1 MGRLRKLKRSCCITA
16 QHIKEAAMASD
27 PRKRQKKLE
36 RRAARRKEK
45 KHLIA
50 REQTAGLGERLTAA
64 TAAPVLHSWVSEA
77 LWTEGLG
84 QVLLSRQ
91 LANGYVA
98 VAVFLVDRYC
108 LGVKDAFA
116 EILSRFQY
124 DSKFVREMR
133 GRYPVKDVTPAAVRK
148 LVERAVAYA
157 QDLGLPPHADYH
169 KAKLLFGDIDASTCT
184 EEFEFG
190 KDGKPF
196 FISGPYDTPERSQQ
210 ILNTL
215 ARTRGSEQF
224 DYLSRIGGSEMSGPT
239 GFGEEQ
245 EASEEGFTVEE
256 DREI

>member
-1 MGRLRKLKRSCCITA
+1 M
-16 QHIKEAAMASD
+16 AAD

-36 RRAARRKEK
+36 RRAAKRKEK
-45 KHLIA
+45 KHLII

-64 TAAPVLHSWVSEA
+64 TAAPVLHTWISDTM
-77 LWTEGLG
+77 WTKGLG

-124 DSKFVREMR
+124 DGKYVREMR
-133 GRYPVKDVTPAAVRK
+133 HREPVKDATPAAARK
-148 LVERAVAYA
+148 LVEAAVAYA
-157 QDLGLPPHADYH
+157 QDLGFPPHSDYH

-190 KDGKPF
+190 KDGKHF
-196 FISGPYDTPERSQQ
+196 YISGPYDTPERSQQ
-210 ILNTL
+210 ILSTL
-215 ARTRGSEQF
+215 MRTRGPDQF
-224 DYLSRIGGSEMSGPT
+224 DYLSSVDGSEMIAPT
-239 GFGEEQ
+239 DFDEEQ
-245 EASEEGFTVEE
+245 DDAEDGFTREE
-256 DREI
+256 DQES